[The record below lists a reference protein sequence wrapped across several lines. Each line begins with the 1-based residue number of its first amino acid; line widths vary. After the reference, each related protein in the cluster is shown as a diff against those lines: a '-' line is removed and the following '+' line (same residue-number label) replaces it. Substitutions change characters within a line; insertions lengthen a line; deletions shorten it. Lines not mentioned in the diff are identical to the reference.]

1 MFGHAS
7 RHFEVEGLFG
17 WQLVEQ
23 VFVDRSFSDSK
34 TLGLNH
40 TIAFPRGESI
50 TFGFLA
56 VLVVLYVLVS
66 LVLRRS
72 SKHPL
77 PPGPKPLPLIGN
89 VLDIPAEQPWEKWF
103 EWCKLYSKYS

>member
-23 VFVDRSFSDSK
+23 VFVDRSFSNSK
-34 TLGLNH
+34 TLGLNY
-40 TIAFPRGESI
+40 TIAFARGESV

-56 VLVVLYVLVS
+56 LALS
-66 LVLRRS
+66 FES
-72 SKHPL
+72 SFWMAAHS
-77 PPGPKPLPLIGN
+77 
-89 VLDIPAEQPWEKWF
+89 
-103 EWCKLYSKYS
+103 Y